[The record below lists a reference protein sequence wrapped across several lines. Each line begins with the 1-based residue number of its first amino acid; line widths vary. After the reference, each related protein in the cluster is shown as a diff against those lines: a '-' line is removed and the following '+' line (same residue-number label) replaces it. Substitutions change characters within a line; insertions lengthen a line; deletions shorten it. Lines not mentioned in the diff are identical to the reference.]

1 MMSKIAGASLHPLRW
16 LNRARH
22 SKGFGIHS
30 PFAFSF
36 ITETLRQPRGYA
48 YYEEKSLSRRWRWLM
63 RVIMRLGDNRI
74 ATIGTLPPGCDE
86 ALAMLSARC
95 ATEVTRLTTPEELT
109 GYDSRS
115 KRPLIIIGEKIPGE
129 IAPCLRGV
137 SRGTLVFLTPQRREI
152 AQSLNAMIFHSPD
165 KLIAVYDPGLPC
177 QTFTLN
183 F

>member
-1 MMSKIAGASLHPLRW
+1 MMSKMAQASLYPLRW

-48 YYEEKSLSRRWRWLM
+48 YYEEKNLNRRWRWLM
-63 RVIMRLGDNRI
+63 RVIMRLGDNHI
-74 ATIGTLPPGCDE
+74 ASTGTLPDGCGKV
-86 ALAMLSARC
+86 LAMLSEKC
-95 ATEVTRLTTPEELT
+95 ATQVTSITTPEELVSYT
-109 GYDSRS
+109 ALSSR
-115 KRPLIIIGEKIPGE
+115 PVIIIGEKIPGDV
-129 IAPCLRGV
+129 AACLRSV
-137 SRGTLVFLTPQRREI
+137 SCGTLVFVTPQRREI
-152 AQSLNAMIFHSPD
+152 VESLNAMIFHAPD
-165 KLIAVYDPGLPC
+165 KLIAVYNSGLPC